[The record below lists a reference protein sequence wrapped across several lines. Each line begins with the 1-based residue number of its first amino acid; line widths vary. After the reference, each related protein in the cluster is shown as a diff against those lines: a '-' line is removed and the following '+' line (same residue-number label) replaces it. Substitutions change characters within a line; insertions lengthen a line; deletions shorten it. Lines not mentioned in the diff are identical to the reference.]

1 MKRVNIAIDGPSG
14 AGKSSLAKNIAKHF
28 GYIYVDT
35 GALYR
40 GIGYFMISE
49 GIDPADTD
57 RVKDKLREIELSF
70 RHIDGVQHVFV
81 NGCDVT
87 DKIRTKEV
95 SMAASTVSAIPEV
108 RNFLLDCQRNIA
120 SEYDIVMDGRD
131 VGTVI
136 LPDADVKIFLTAS
149 VKVRAERRF
158 RELTEKGESVSFEE
172 VYADI
177 EKRDYNDTHRAAAPL
192 KQAEG
197 AYLAD
202 TSDLTLEDSVA
213 LVIKIITEGTKK
225 S

>member
-149 VKVRAERRF
+149 AEDRALRRH
-158 RELTEKGESVSFEE
+158 EE
-172 VYADI
+172 QLASGIPSDYEETLRLI
-177 EKRDYNDTHRAAAPL
+177 EQRDRQDSTRAAAPL
-192 KQAEG
+192 KKAEDAVILDNSG
-197 AYLAD
+197 FRQVD
-202 TSDLTLEDSVA
+202 TLNA
-213 LVIKIITEGTKK
+213 AMKIISEKLGG
-225 S
+225 

>member
-40 GIGYFMISE
+40 GIGYFMTSE
-49 GIDPADTD
+49 GIDPSDTD

-149 VKVRAERRF
+149 AEDRALRRH
-158 RELTEKGESVSFEE
+158 EE
-172 VYADI
+172 QLASGMPSDYEETLRLI
-177 EKRDYNDTHRAAAPL
+177 EQRDRQDSTRAAAPL
-192 KQAEG
+192 KKAEDAVILDNSG
-197 AYLAD
+197 FRQED
-202 TSDLTLEDSVA
+202 TLNA
-213 LVIKIITEGTKK
+213 AMKIISEKLGG
-225 S
+225 

>member
-49 GIDPADTD
+49 GIDPSDTD

-149 VKVRAERRF
+149 AEDRALRRH
-158 RELTEKGESVSFEE
+158 EE
-172 VYADI
+172 QLASGMPSDYEETLRLI
-177 EKRDYNDTHRAAAPL
+177 EQRDRQDSTRAAAPL
-192 KQAEG
+192 KKAEDAVILDNSG
-197 AYLAD
+197 FRQED
-202 TSDLTLEDSVA
+202 TLNA
-213 LVIKIITEGTKK
+213 AMKIISEKLGG
-225 S
+225 

>member
-149 VKVRAERRF
+149 AEDRALRRH
-158 RELTEKGESVSFEE
+158 EE
-172 VYADI
+172 QLASGMPSDYEETLRLI
-177 EKRDYNDTHRAAAPL
+177 EQRDRQDSTRAAAPL
-192 KQAEG
+192 KKAEDAVILDNSG
-197 AYLAD
+197 FRQED
-202 TSDLTLEDSVA
+202 TLNA
-213 LVIKIITEGTKK
+213 AMKIISEKLGG
-225 S
+225 

>member
-81 NGCDVT
+81 NGRDVT

-149 VKVRAERRF
+149 AEDRALRRH
-158 RELTEKGESVSFEE
+158 EE
-172 VYADI
+172 QLASGMPSDYEETLRLI
-177 EKRDYNDTHRAAAPL
+177 EQRDRQDSTRAAAPL
-192 KQAEG
+192 KKAEDAVILDNSG
-197 AYLAD
+197 FRQED
-202 TSDLTLEDSVA
+202 TLNA
-213 LVIKIITEGTKK
+213 AMKIISEKLGG
-225 S
+225 

>member
-40 GIGYFMISE
+40 GIGDFMISE

-149 VKVRAERRF
+149 AEDRALRRH
-158 RELTEKGESVSFEE
+158 EE
-172 VYADI
+172 QLASGMPSDYEETLRLI
-177 EKRDYNDTHRAAAPL
+177 EQRDRQDSTRAAAPL
-192 KQAEG
+192 KKAEDAVILDNSG
-197 AYLAD
+197 FRQED
-202 TSDLTLEDSVA
+202 TLNA
-213 LVIKIITEGTKK
+213 AMKIISEKLGG
-225 S
+225 

>member
-40 GIGYFMISE
+40 GIGYFMLSA
-49 GIDPADTD
+49 GIDPADTGK
-57 RVKDKLREIELSF
+57 VKDKLREIELSF

-81 NGCDVT
+81 NGSDVT

-136 LPDADVKIFLTAS
+136 LPNADVKIFLTAS
-149 VKVRAERRF
+149 AEDRALRRH
-158 RELTEKGESVSFEE
+158 EE
-172 VYADI
+172 QIASGMASDYAETLRLI
-177 EKRDYNDTHRAAAPL
+177 EQRDRQDSTRAAAPL
-192 KQAEG
+192 KKAEDAITLDNSG
-197 AYLAD
+197 FRQED
-202 TSDLTLEDSVA
+202 TLNA
-213 LVIKIITEGTKK
+213 AMKIISEKLGG
-225 S
+225 